1 MSAEYIKYIP
11 QILTNTKSNAILLT
25 LIPGLLYTGA
35 AYGAQYIKGASLMV
49 SIIVSCIFA
58 ILEYIVRVPIN
69 FYSARNAG
77 FSNTE
82 MQIIWTIICLGFA
95 KSTDLLLPAHL
106 KK

>member
-1 MSAEYIKYIP
+1 MSTEYIKYIP

-69 FYSARNAG
+69 FYSSKNAG
-77 FSNTE
+77 FTNTE
-82 MQIIWTIICLGFA
+82 MQIIWTIICLGFSKA
-95 KSTDLLLPAHL
+95 TDVFIPLH
-106 KK
+106 K